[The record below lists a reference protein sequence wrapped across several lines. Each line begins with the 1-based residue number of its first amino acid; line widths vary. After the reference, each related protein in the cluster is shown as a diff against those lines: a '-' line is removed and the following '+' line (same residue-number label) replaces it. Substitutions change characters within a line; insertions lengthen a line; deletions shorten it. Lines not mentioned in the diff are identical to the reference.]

1 MAVIITQVVQLSNLP
16 AANQG
21 ILILNLNSVFCSL
34 SLSLFTERE
43 NHYKTHRYKT
53 KTLKLFE
60 VFLAEQNFVLRIES
74 F

>member
-21 ILILNLNSVFCSL
+21 ILILNLNSVF

-53 KTLKLFE
+53 KTFKLFE
-60 VFLAEQNFVLRIES
+60 VSLAEQNFVLRIES

>member
-21 ILILNLNSVFCSL
+21 ILILNLNSVF

-53 KTLKLFE
+53 KTFKLFE

>member
-21 ILILNLNSVFCSL
+21 ILILNLNSVFSL

-53 KTLKLFE
+53 KTFKLFE